1 MNSSAPNTIEQPL
14 TEPVNFLEIAKPRFP
29 LAICNGSGRF
39 AVTSECGNQGG
50 ILTSVGR
57 VTLVEDR
64 ETAEAL
70 VKSPC
75 GSKACI
81 GIHQVND
88 LSPTPSVCRTVPDAY
103 DVDEARAERRARRAA
118 QAQGTSVA

>member
-1 MNSSAPNTIEQPL
+1 MNSGHPKYEQQPL
-14 TEPVNFLEIAKPRFP
+14 TNFLEVCKRRFP
-29 LAICNGSGRF
+29 HAIVNGSGRF

-50 ILTSVGR
+50 ILTHVGR
-57 VTLVEDR
+57 ATLVEDR

-81 GIHQVND
+81 RIHEVKD
-88 LSPTPSVCRTVPDAY
+88 LAPTPTGCRTIPEAY
-103 DVDEARAERRARRAA
+103 DHEEARRERREKRAA
-118 QAQGTSVA
+118 LQQGTS

>member
-1 MNSSAPNTIEQPL
+1 MNSSRPNPIDQPF
-14 TEPVNFLEIAKPRFP
+14 VNWLELCRRRFP
-29 LAICNGSGRF
+29 SATVNGSGRW

-57 VTLVEDR
+57 VTLIDDR
-64 ETAEAL
+64 ETADAL

-75 GSKACI
+75 GSKCCI
-81 GIHQVND
+81 RIHEVKD
-88 LSPTPSVCRTVPDAY
+88 LAPTPSVCRTVPDAY

-118 QAQGTSVA
+118 QAQGSSVA